1 MGAVGNAS
9 GELIAGKYRVDR
21 VLGAGGMG
29 TVFAAT
35 HVVLGQRVAIKR
47 MHPER
52 VGRHNAGPRFF
63 REARAAA
70 RLRSQHAARV
80 IDVGVLEDGA
90 PFIVMEHLDGEDLA
104 ALIARRGA
112 LPAAEAVEYVLQAA
126 EAIAEAHAAGIVH
139 RDLKPENL
147 FLTRD
152 PAGSPC
158 IKVLD
163 FGISKLLGDELA
175 LTRAAVAVGTPLYMS
190 PEQMVSSRDVDSR
203 TDLWSLGVVLYELV
217 TATRPFEADLPSEL
231 YARILHGAPR
241 PISTI
246 VAAVPAGLEA
256 VILQCLQKERA
267 RRFANAADLAAAL
280 APFLPERGAAL
291 AARVASVLG
300 MATAPVRPTE
310 LLDADPPR
318 SPAASPSVS
327 PLAPSRARAS
337 TSAPG
342 PRRAWLP
349 IAAGIAAL
357 VVAAS
362 IIASVV
368 RGRPAPIDAATSPSA
383 SSPRLPAASA
393 PPPRGSAGDP
403 AAPGS
408 DARK

>member
-1 MGAVGNAS
+1 MSTVGNAS

-52 VGRHNAGPRFF
+52 IGRHNAGPRFL

-70 RLRSQHAARV
+70 RLRSQHVARV

-104 ALIARRGA
+104 ALVDRRGA
-112 LPAAEAVEYVLQAA
+112 LPVAEAVEYVLQAA

-147 FLTRD
+147 FLSFD
-152 PAGSPC
+152 LAGAPC

-217 TATRPFEADLPSEL
+217 T
-231 YARILHGAPR
+231 
-241 PISTI
+241 
-246 VAAVPAGLEA
+246 
-256 VILQCLQKERA
+256 
-267 RRFANAADLAAAL
+267 
-280 APFLPERGAAL
+280 
-291 AARVASVLG
+291 
-300 MATAPVRPTE
+300 
-310 LLDADPPR
+310 
-318 SPAASPSVS
+318 
-327 PLAPSRARAS
+327 
-337 TSAPG
+337 
-342 PRRAWLP
+342 
-349 IAAGIAAL
+349 
-357 VVAAS
+357 
-362 IIASVV
+362 
-368 RGRPAPIDAATSPSA
+368 
-383 SSPRLPAASA
+383 
-393 PPPRGSAGDP
+393 
-403 AAPGS
+403 
-408 DARK
+408 